1 MSVRTLLGAGA
12 LAAALAAPLA
22 AQTAAGYNPRDD
34 QYRLLGLVRAQA
46 DFKHAETEYGR
57 ARELHERSVISEQ
70 ELAARRAEWER
81 ARVNYLQQSLAAAST
96 QPHIAVERAVKS
108 RGPDGGSRV
117 RLALRNTT
125 GPGAEAERLEDA
137 IDPAL
142 LAQLRSGEV
151 REVYV
156 SLKAEPGPAGAI
168 ISAPYER
175 RIARLRSGQAAV
187 LEFGLL
193 RDADEVVV
201 SLGYGGSTEER
212 KIYLEQDASAD
223 IVAVQSTQFSQV
235 ADLGAQATYDL
246 RLERFT
252 RGQDVF
258 RLAAVGLPRGVSAE
272 FRDPASGAR
281 LTQLRFPEGTSQ
293 RDLQLVVTLPRRAE
307 GELRADQP
315 IAFWAMALDPESDAR
330 LRALAGTPGGEREA
344 ASLRAGKARLEIVPR
359 GIGRIEVRAAN
370 LYHEIRPGDS
380 VAVEVAVRNAGSQA
394 ITGVRL
400 RVDAPQGWEARTD
413 PELVP
418 DLPVG
423 AQRRVRVTLA
433 PPRGVTVGDYEARL
447 RTESAAGD
455 RSMETED
462 KMLRVHVGSAAN
474 WMGTGLLGL
483 LLVGVV
489 AGVVALGARLVRR

>member
-1 MSVRTLLGAGA
+1 MTARLLLAA
-12 LAAALAAPLA
+12 AVLAAALAAPLG
-22 AQTAAGYNPRDD
+22 AQPASGYNPRDD
-34 QYRLLGLVRAQA
+34 QYRLLGLVRAKA
-46 DFKHAETEYGR
+46 EYEHAETEYGR
-57 ARELHERSVISEQ
+57 ARELFERQVISDQ
-70 ELAARRAEWER
+70 ELAARRAERER
-81 ARVNYLQQSLAAAST
+81 ARVNYLQQSLAAASV

-125 GPGAEAERLEDA
+125 GGAAEAERLEGA

-142 LAQLRSGEV
+142 LAQLRSGEA

-175 RIARLRSGQAAV
+175 RIARMRSGQAAV

-201 SLGYGGSTEER
+201 SVGHGGTTEER

-223 IVAVQSTQFSQV
+223 IVAVQSTQFSQE

-252 RGQDVF
+252 RGRDVF
-258 RLAAVGLPRGVSAE
+258 RLAVVGLPRGVAAE

-281 LTQLRFPEGTSQ
+281 LTQLRFPEGTGQ
-293 RDLQLVVTLPRRAE
+293 RELQLVVTLPRRAE
-307 GELRADQP
+307 GGLRADEP
-315 IAFWAMALDPESDAR
+315 VPFWAMVLDPESDAR
-330 LRALAGTPGGEREA
+330 LRAAAGTPDEEREA
-344 ASLRAGKARLEIVPR
+344 AALRAGKAKLEIVPR

-380 VAVEVAVRNAGSQA
+380 VAMEVVVRNAGSQA
-394 ITGVRL
+394 VTGLRL
-400 RVDAPQGWEARTD
+400 RADAPQGWEARVD

-418 DLPVG
+418 ELAVG
-423 AQRRVRVTLA
+423 AQRRVRVVLA

-455 RSMETED
+455 RRVEAED
-462 KMLRVHVGSAAN
+462 KTLRVHVTSAVN
-474 WMGTGLLGL
+474 WVGTGLLGI
-483 LLVGVV
+483 LLVGIV
-489 AGVVALGARLVRR
+489 AGVVTLGARLVRR